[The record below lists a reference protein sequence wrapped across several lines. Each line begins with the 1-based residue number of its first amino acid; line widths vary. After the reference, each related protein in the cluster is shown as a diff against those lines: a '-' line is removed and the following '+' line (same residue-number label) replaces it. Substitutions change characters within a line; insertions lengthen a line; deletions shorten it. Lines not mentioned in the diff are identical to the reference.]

1 MNEWDPF
8 ARELDLW
15 RAAGQTPTFWWRDDD
30 AVAATPALE
39 ELQRVAQV
47 PLALAVI
54 PAAPDR
60 PLQANL
66 AEMLAGWPHAFVLQ
80 HGITHQSHAP
90 AGSKNSEFPATR
102 TLADVEEGL
111 TAAFV
116 RLQNIFGA
124 QFLPV
129 LTPPWNRIAADWLP
143 RLPAL
148 GFRGLTRFAEPPFS
162 SPALI
167 EGLLEVNTAVDVID
181 WRGSRGFVGLEM
193 ALGRLVQHLAARR
206 TGLAAHTIP
215 TGILTHHLVHD
226 TATWR
231 FLENLQDWLAQRG
244 VRDAFVSPSALWPPA
259 LAAGYRG

>member
-1 MNEWDPF
+1 MNEWDPL

-15 RAAGQTPTFWWRDDD
+15 RAADRAPTFWWRDDD
-30 AVAATPALE
+30 AVEATPALE

-60 PLQANL
+60 PLQASL
-66 AEMLAGWPHAFVLQ
+66 AEMLVGWPQAFVLQ
-80 HGITHQSHAP
+80 HGIAHQSHAP
-90 AGSKNSEFPATR
+90 AGTKNSEFPAMR
-102 TLADVEEGL
+102 PAADVEEGL
-111 TAAFV
+111 MAAFA
-116 RLQNIFGA
+116 RLRNNFGI

-129 LTPPWNRIAADWLP
+129 LTPPWNRIAAVWLP

-148 GFRGLTRFAEPPFS
+148 GFRGLTRFAEPPFG
-162 SPALI
+162 PPPLT

-181 WRGSRGFVGLEM
+181 WRGSRGFVGLEV

-206 TGLAAHTIP
+206 TGLAAPAIP

-244 VRDAFVSPSALWPPA
+244 VRDAFVSPSVLWLP
-259 LAAGYRG
+259 R